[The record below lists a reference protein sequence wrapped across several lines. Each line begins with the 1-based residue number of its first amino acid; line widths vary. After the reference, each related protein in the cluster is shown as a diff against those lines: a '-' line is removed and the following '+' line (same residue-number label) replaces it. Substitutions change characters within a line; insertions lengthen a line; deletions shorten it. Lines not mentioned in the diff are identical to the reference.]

1 MMRFLQSRLAA
12 FAKDTRGYV
21 NVEAVIVL
29 PILLSLFG
37 VGWVYFDAFRQQNV
51 NQKANYAISDI
62 LSRQT
67 DYIDEGFIDSTF
79 SLFQTLTLSNG
90 SDGALR
96 VSLVEYDGEIGGWDI
111 VWSQTRSAS
120 GTLDGE
126 GPDALETRLPPVID
140 GDQLFVVETIDHY
153 QPALQIGLNPFD
165 ITTFSFT
172 RPRYAAKAAE
182 AAG

>member
-1 MMRFLQSRLAA
+1 MKWFLQTRLAA
-12 FAKDTRGYV
+12 FATDTRGYV
-21 NVEAVIVL
+21 NTEAVIVL
-29 PILLSLFG
+29 PILLGLFG

-67 DYIDEGFIDSTF
+67 DYIDAGFIDSTF
-79 SLFQTLTLSNG
+79 RLFQTLTLSNG

-96 VSLVEYDGEIGGWDI
+96 VSLVEYDGETGNWDV
-111 VWSQTRSAS
+111 VWSQTRSGGAS
-120 GTLDGE
+120 LGTE
-126 GPDALETRLPPVID
+126 GPDAFESRLPPVVD
-140 GDQLFVVETIDHY
+140 GDQLFVVETVDRY
-153 QPALQIGLNPFD
+153 TPVLQVGLNGFD
-165 ITTFSFT
+165 ITTISFT